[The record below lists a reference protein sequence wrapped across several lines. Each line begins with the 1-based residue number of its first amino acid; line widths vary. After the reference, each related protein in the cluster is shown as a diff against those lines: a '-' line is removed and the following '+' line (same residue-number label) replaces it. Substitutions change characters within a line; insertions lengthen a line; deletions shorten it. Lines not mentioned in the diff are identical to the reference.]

1 MLNTSGTV
9 YRSRVSRRRPAASC
23 ARAHKPQQSPLSLFS
38 MQGPLRPHRAVSAVG
53 VAGVR
58 KAARTW
64 RRAET
69 IALRGATML
78 HSTRSRA
85 RRAPRSDRL
94 PPGRRGHE
102 DVRGRRIAPRARSPE
117 PRVAQCSRD
126 SPAPRFFPPPAQV
139 MCSSSRIAAK
149 SHRQPCDARA
159 RADRGGRAGL
169 RPLGRHHHPTQISR
183 TAPLARRGEQ
193 EDPPARDRC
202 APLLGAACGIGAEQ
216 RGCRKRE
223 SSGRAASARRCAL
236 VRGREAASTLTPGP
250 PTHHPPPPLRGV
262 N

>member
-1 MLNTSGTV
+1 MRYAAPRCCTAPDRAPGAPRGQIDSLQGGAATRMCEDEG
-9 YRSRVSRRRPAASC
+9 SRRG
-23 ARAHKPQQSPLSLFS
+23 RAH
-38 MQGPLRPHRAVSAVG
+38 
-53 VAGVR
+53 
-58 KAARTW
+58 
-64 RRAET
+64 
-69 IALRGATML
+69 
-78 HSTRSRA
+78 RSRA
-85 RRAPRSDRL
+85 SRSAAATRQ
-94 PPGRRGHE
+94 HH
-102 DVRGRRIAPRARSPE
+102 A
-117 PRVAQCSRD
+117 
-126 SPAPRFFPPPAQV
+126 
-139 MCSSSRIAAK
+139 SSRRLHRSCAARHA
-149 SHRQPCDARA
+149 SPQSRTGSRATRA

-236 VRGREAASTLTPGP
+236 VRGREAASTLTPRP